1 MYADDTNLSVT
12 GESASDIEVRLNT
25 ELENVHEWLTA
36 NKLTLNTEKTEYMII
51 GSYKRISGLQ
61 KEDEIKIRIGDNEI
75 KRVKTT
81 KSLGIVID
89 ENLAWKENIDN
100 LSVKVSRAIGVIRRA
115 KKYVKQDALKL
126 MYNSLVL
133 PYFDYCSLVWNNC
146 SQTLKTKVQRLQNR
160 AARVITGDTYDIR
173 SKDVLSK
180 LGWNNLEERRN
191 SQTISYV
198 NNALQKN
205 CPEGITE
212 MFQFSCNDNHNLRS
226 NNLMLR
232 LAKPKTNAMKKSF
245 SYAAANI
252 WNSQSISERKKVINL
267 IQ

>member
-1 MYADDTNLSVT
+1 M
-12 GESASDIEVRLNT
+12 
-25 ELENVHEWLTA
+25 
-36 NKLTLNTEKTEYMII
+36 
-51 GSYKRISGLQ
+51 
-61 KEDEIKIRIGDNEI
+61 
-75 KRVKTT
+75 
-81 KSLGIVID
+81 
-89 ENLAWKENIDN
+89 
-100 LSVKVSRAIGVIRRA
+100 
-115 KKYVKQDALKL
+115 
-126 MYNSLVL
+126 
-133 PYFDYCSLVWNNC
+133 PFDFNNC
-146 SQTLKTKVQRLQNR
+146 FRCLIVTNVLSTHFYHAYSIKVLCENSTIYCLRENYFEDL
-160 AARVITGDTYDIR
+160 ITGDTYDIR

-198 NNALQKN
+198 NKALQKN

-252 WNSQSISERKKVINL
+252 WNSQSISERK
-267 IQ
+267 

>member
-1 MYADDTNLSVT
+1 
-12 GESASDIEVRLNT
+12 
-25 ELENVHEWLTA
+25 
-36 NKLTLNTEKTEYMII
+36 
-51 GSYKRISGLQ
+51 
-61 KEDEIKIRIGDNEI
+61 
-75 KRVKTT
+75 
-81 KSLGIVID
+81 
-89 ENLAWKENIDN
+89 
-100 LSVKVSRAIGVIRRA
+100 
-115 KKYVKQDALKL
+115 

-133 PYFDYCSLVWNNC
+133 PYFDYCSHVWNNC

-212 MFQFSCNDNHNLRS
+212 MFQFSSNHNHNLRS

-232 LAKPKTNAMKKSF
+232 LAKPETNAMKKSF

-252 WNSQSISERKKVINL
+252 WNSQSISERKKESNN
-267 IQ
+267 